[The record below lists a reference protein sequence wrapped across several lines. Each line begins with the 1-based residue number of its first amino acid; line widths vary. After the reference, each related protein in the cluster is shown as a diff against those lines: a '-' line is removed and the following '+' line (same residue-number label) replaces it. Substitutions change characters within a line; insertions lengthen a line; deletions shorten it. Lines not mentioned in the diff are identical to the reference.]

1 MRFGHWGMFFSVT
14 TLSSNY
20 EKRYFTR
27 IEIIKFSFCSYEAI
41 LSHSKRNG
49 EFYGD
54 FVSHFFRFCSSKLS
68 LKFHI
73 FCASITL
80 FIHMSVLQI
89 YSILDLVALIGD
101 IHHINEEFVFEI
113 CLLFFASI
121 GTQLL
126 ILCKWCLLDESRS
139 HGNWGAPLCLCR
151 LILWNHL
158 PWKFKP
164 HWLFSVL
171 YFQHTWFELPKH
183 NGVFT
188 FSPIV
193 TKLTI
198 FSHNFLLNIWLWS
211 VNFTCLSIAI
221 HWSQHDSGGTIGVG
235 PGWVLEISWCGV
247 PGQFQLEVEFVKT
260 PKTWRKKIKRYITS
274 TTLTESC

>member
-1 MRFGHWGMFFSVT
+1 MQSAGKTCIANAHARFRHDTHLNVWDWSNNFATTKDYFCSMRFGHWGMFFSVA

-41 LSHSKRNG
+41 LSRSKRNG

-126 ILCKWCLLDESRS
+126 ILCK
-139 HGNWGAPLCLCR
+139 
-151 LILWNHL
+151 
-158 PWKFKP
+158 
-164 HWLFSVL
+164 
-171 YFQHTWFELPKH
+171 
-183 NGVFT
+183 
-188 FSPIV
+188 
-193 TKLTI
+193 
-198 FSHNFLLNIWLWS
+198 
-211 VNFTCLSIAI
+211 
-221 HWSQHDSGGTIGVG
+221 
-235 PGWVLEISWCGV
+235 
-247 PGQFQLEVEFVKT
+247 
-260 PKTWRKKIKRYITS
+260 
-274 TTLTESC
+274 